1 MENSGLNGKNYI
13 KTKQNKKIYIK
24 QHLLTAYITKA
35 IFQGD
40 CFNIAEKK
48 DMSSS
53 SSVRTPKSQLVVE
66 QPLTGGH
73 KNPLKKDTQHPRTKE
88 KLQ

>member
-1 MENSGLNGKNYI
+1 MVKIIS
-13 KTKQNKKIYIK
+13 KQNKKNYIK

-35 IFQGD
+35 IFQGN

-48 DMSSS
+48 DMCSSS
-53 SSVRTPKSQLVVE
+53 PVRTPKSQLVVQ

-73 KNPLKKDTQHPRTKE
+73 KNTFKKDTQHPRTKE